1 VSSPTVP
8 AGEPGGAGFAG
19 GGGEGAQSDEG
30 IVDAV
35 VEAVVV
41 ESSPSYSPGA
51 NGACVPRLVFGDNVD
66 NSVAYT
72 FIRQHKLTREA
83 ASDLLRQRSRRVTCR
98 TEKRL
103 NAFVQASVDVHHH
116 PEDSCRSGWGA
127 FVAHRESHAS
137 CDYCGAARRLS
148 SGAPDKQTVYY
159 SLSALLRTML
169 ADPEVGPSMTAA
181 MAEAR
186 AAAKA
191 PVDRVRDWHDGMK
204 FREAGAAGLFDTD
217 LCVALSISMDG
228 L

>member
-1 VSSPTVP
+1 MAPSVPFDLPLCLSIATRTPACSAPSYPFGLAPLTALPPSTVGSAAPPPTLPRPPERRSPGTMRECSCSLCSQGVLGGTSLVPERTWFYNNLSGGNSRRKRACVSSPT
-8 AGEPGGAGFAG
+8 
-19 GGGEGAQSDEG
+19 
-30 IVDAV
+30 
-35 VEAVVV
+35 
-41 ESSPSYSPGA
+41 
-51 NGACVPRLVFGDNVD
+51 
-66 NSVAYT
+66 
-72 FIRQHKLTREA
+72 
-83 ASDLLRQRSRRVTCR
+83 
-98 TEKRL
+98 
-103 NAFVQASVDVHHH
+103 
-116 PEDSCRSGWGA
+116 EDSCRSGWGA

-159 SLSALLRTML
+159 SLSAWLRTML

-228 L
+228 F